1 MVSNGKIEDVM
12 RLLYRNVLSILMP
25 AKTAPAA
32 PQSASDSAV
41 SGSPVRRCRSSA
53 ASPESAV
60 WGCAVPA
67 AA

>member
-1 MVSNGKIEDVM
+1 MVSNGKIEDVV

-25 AKTAPAA
+25 AKPAPAA
-32 PQSASDSAV
+32 LQSSIDSAV
-41 SGSPVRRCRSSA
+41 WGSPVRRCRSSA
-53 ASPESAV
+53 ASPDNAV